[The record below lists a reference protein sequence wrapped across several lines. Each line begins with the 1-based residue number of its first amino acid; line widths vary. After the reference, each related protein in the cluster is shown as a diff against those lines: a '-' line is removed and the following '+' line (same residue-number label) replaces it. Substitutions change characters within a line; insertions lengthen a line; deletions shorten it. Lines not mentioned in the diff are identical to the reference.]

1 MSDVWIWVGFGAVV
15 VAMLAVDLAF
25 FGRGAQV
32 IRLRTAAIWSV
43 AWTVVGVAFT
53 GVVWAVRDSDAA
65 GEYIAGY
72 VIEKSL
78 SMDNL
83 FVFALIFAYFAV
95 PATLQRRVIF
105 WGIIGAIVLRGVF
118 IFAGAALLDAAHWMI
133 YVFGGFLVFTAVRMI
148 RHGDTEIHPEAN
160 PVLRLMR
167 RTVPMSTEYHGE
179 RFFVQEG
186 GRRVATPL
194 VAAFVMV
201 ATFDVVFAVDSIPAV
216 FAVTRDTFVV
226 YAANAMSLL
235 GMTALYFLLAGMI
248 RRFEHLDVGLAVVLA
263 FVGVKMLLSDVYHIP
278 IGVSLG
284 VIVLVLAVSIG
295 VSLWTSR
302 GQPIPE
308 VVAADE
314 AT

>member
-1 MSDVWIWVGFGAVV
+1 
-15 VAMLAVDLAF
+15 
-25 FGRGAQV
+25 
-32 IRLRTAAIWSV
+32 
-43 AWTVVGVAFT
+43 
-53 GVVWAVRDSDAA
+53 
-65 GEYIAGY
+65 
-72 VIEKSL
+72 
-78 SMDNL
+78 
-83 FVFALIFAYFAV
+83 
-95 PATLQRRVIF
+95 
-105 WGIIGAIVLRGVF
+105 
-118 IFAGAALLDAAHWMI
+118 
-133 YVFGGFLVFTAVRMI
+133 
-148 RHGDTEIHPEAN
+148 
-160 PVLRLMR
+160 
-167 RTVPMSTEYHGE
+167 MSTEYHGE

-308 VVAADE
+308 VVTADE